1 MKANAPSTVLWVD
14 GWAALRPK
22 ALVRTLYWR
31 DGAVE
36 AVGEPLA
43 CVRKRRAFE
52 PGAAVFASYSSR
64 SLKVQHL
71 PLGELYPVSLSRV
84 FPVALGTLRKSAHVV
99 FRADHDGNRLLIP
112 AVLLIEALFLYSS
125 AATRQIT
132 VPGSADLYVGHAMPS
147 NEIAINRAMVG
158 RTRNTTALRRFA
170 WMAQCEDARRS
181 WSSVLTYA
189 HQGHLSLDPPEARLS
204 GWAWVV
210 ELPAGL
216 LVADFNGLTV
226 DYNLPYPDAT
236 LRVGTSTV
244 PIPPAP
250 QPSKGLPSFL

>member
-1 MKANAPSTVLWVD
+1 VLWVD

-22 ALVRTLYWR
+22 VLVRTLYWS
-31 DGAVE
+31 DGGAE

-52 PGAAVFASYSSR
+52 PGAAAFASYNTR
-64 SLKVQHL
+64 CLRVRHL
-71 PLGELYPVSLSRV
+71 PLGEIYPVSLSRV
-84 FPVALGTLRKSAHVV
+84 FPPSFGVLRNSTHVV
-99 FRADHDGNRLLIP
+99 FRADHRGHRLLIP

-147 NEIAINRAMVG
+147 NEIAINRALVG
-158 RTRNTTALRRFA
+158 RVRNTTALRRLA

-189 HQGHLSLDPPEARLS
+189 HQCRLSLDPPAARLS

-226 DYNLPYPDAT
+226 DFDLPHPEAT

-244 PIPPAP
+244 SIPPAP
-250 QPSKGLPSFL
+250 QRSRGLPSFL